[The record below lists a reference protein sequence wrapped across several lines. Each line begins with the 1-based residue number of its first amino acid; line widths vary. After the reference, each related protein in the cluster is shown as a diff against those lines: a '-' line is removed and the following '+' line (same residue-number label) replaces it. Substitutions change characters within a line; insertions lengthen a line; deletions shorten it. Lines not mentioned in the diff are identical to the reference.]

1 MRKKKKTVPQ
11 TRNDRKV
18 SPRKQSGLI
27 ARGKKAQQS
36 AKAGSALDNRSHRTV
51 MRFSCAPQERGHH
64 TNKGRYHNLSKH
76 DKSAAQHG

>member
-1 MRKKKKTVPQ
+1 
-11 TRNDRKV
+11 RNDRKV

-51 MRFSCAPQERGHH
+51 MRFSCAPPERKGHP
-64 TNKGRYHNLSKH
+64 NKSREHALCNARVH
-76 DKSAAQHG
+76 AAQQRPKAVRR